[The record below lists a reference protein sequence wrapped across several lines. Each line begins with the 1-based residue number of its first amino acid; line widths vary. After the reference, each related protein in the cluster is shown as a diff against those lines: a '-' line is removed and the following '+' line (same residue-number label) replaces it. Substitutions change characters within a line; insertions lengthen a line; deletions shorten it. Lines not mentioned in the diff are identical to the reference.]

1 MNSMDPPS
9 CLGRYCGFKPDE
21 NVVGRWDLNKCGA
34 CPRGFRTNETKY
46 CLKCEEPPSPY
57 EWHFLCFMVVL
68 PCVLDW
74 IFILKKHVGMK
85 MSIAQVLLSSL
96 ECITAAICA
105 LLSTEP
111 TGTLSMVSCG
121 VERLS
126 DWYPMFYN
134 PQVLYTE
141 TVHCTQEVVYPLLT
155 AVCIYYAYLLI
166 IMIVCRPLVMHLL
179 GPSKFWRDPIYA
191 SLYTLPILVAA
202 QAIGGGLI
210 YYAYPYISII
220 ISIVAIAIFFV
231 WTDVKSLSSLRRDI
245 TWNILIMLWHA
256 ATIAFGIVSFQTNN
270 FYYLCLVVVPVLFYF
285 MTVRFT
291 SPSKIDEEWTTN
303 N

>member
-1 MNSMDPPS
+1 MNGMNPPS
-9 CLGRYCGFKPDE
+9 CSGRYCGFQPDE
-21 NVVGRWDLNKCGA
+21 NMIGGWNLSKCGA
-34 CPRGFRTNETKY
+34 CPRGYRTNETKY
-46 CLKCEEPPSPY
+46 CIKCDDSPSSY
-57 EWHFLCFMVVL
+57 EWHFLCFMVIL
-68 PCVLDW
+68 PCMLDW
-74 IFILKKHVGMK
+74 IYILQKQAGVKLL
-85 MSIAQVLLSSL
+85 IAQVLLSSA
-96 ECITAAICA
+96 ECVAAAIFT

-111 TGTLSMVSCG
+111 IGTLSIVSCG
-121 VERLS
+121 VKRLS

-141 TVHCTQEVVYPLLT
+141 TVHCTQEIVYPLLT

-166 IMIVCRPLVMHLL
+166 IMIVLRPLVMRLL
-179 GPSKFWRDPIYA
+179 GPSKSWRDPIYA

-231 WTDVKSLSSLRRDI
+231 WTDVKGLGSLRRDI
-245 TWNILIMLWHA
+245 VWNVMIIVWHA
-256 ATIAFGIVSFQTNN
+256 ATIAFGILSFQTN

-285 MTVRFT
+285 LTVQFT
-291 SPSKIDEEWTTN
+291 HPSKIDEEWTIN
-303 N
+303 S